1 MKENSLPVFH
11 DIFSVFLPQLLGN
24 MGVSDK
30 HIVWVSALAGLAAMT
45 VILVVLAR
53 FLSWAFTVAMKH
65 ISVTTATRFDDN
77 LVVQRL
83 PNYVGRFIPLM
94 IAFNSIPSVFEAFP
108 RLIRPA
114 EHLVNI
120 FFIVLTIRILRAVLH
135 AGRDTL
141 QMEDQ
146 YRGKPLASY
155 TQVISLVLHILGGL
169 AIISQLTGLSI
180 KSYLVSM
187 GAASAVMLL
196 IFKDTIL
203 GFVAS
208 IQISS
213 NDMVRIGDWIE
224 MPKYGADGDVMEINL
239 TTVKVK
245 NFDKSTTTVPTYALI
260 SDSFKNWRSM
270 QADGGRRLKRSLR
283 IKIGSIRYLN
293 EEEIDKLQGIELL
306 KDYIKERHEE
316 IKQYN
321 ATHQVDKSILMN
333 GRNLTN
339 VGLFR
344 IYIERYLSTY
354 PGVLPGMTLIARQ
367 LQPDETG
374 LPIELYC
381 FSEKTGFEALERMAA
396 DIFDHLLAARTY
408 FGLEFFERPASDDLR
423 FVGNKLAENLKGAP

>member
-1 MKENSLPVFH
+1 MKEKQLPFFH
-11 DIFSVFLPQLLGN
+11 DIFSVFLPGLLTDL
-24 MGVSDK
+24 GVSGK
-30 HIVWVSALAGLAAMT
+30 HITWVSALAGVAVVT
-45 VILVVLAR
+45 VVLVVLAR
-53 FLSWAFTVAMKH
+53 FLSWAFMLAMKR
-65 ISVTTATRFDDN
+65 ISLSTDSRLDDHLVAQRF
-77 LVVQRL
+77 
-83 PNYVGRFIPLM
+83 PAYVGRFIPLL
-94 IAFNSIPSVFEAFP
+94 IAFNTIPSVLEAFP
-108 RLIRPA
+108 RLIKPA

-120 FFIVLTIRILRAVLH
+120 FFIVLITRILRSFLNA
-135 AGRDTL
+135 ARDTL
-141 QMEDQ
+141 QTQEQ
-146 YRGKPLASY
+146 YRGKPLGSY
-155 TQVISLVLHILGGL
+155 VQVLSLVLYILGGL

-270 QADGGRRLKRSLR
+270 QTEGGRRLKRSLR

-293 EEEIDKLQGIELL
+293 EEEIEGLQGIELL

-321 ATHQVDKSILMN
+321 ATHEVDKSILVN

-344 IYIERYLSTY
+344 VYIERYLSTY

-381 FSEKTGFEALERMAA
+381 FSDKTGFEALERMAA
-396 DIFDHLLAARTY
+396 DIFDHLLAARNY
-408 FGLEFFERPASDDLR
+408 FQLEIYEKPASDDIR
-423 FVGNKLAENLKGAP
+423 FLAEKVGAKQE